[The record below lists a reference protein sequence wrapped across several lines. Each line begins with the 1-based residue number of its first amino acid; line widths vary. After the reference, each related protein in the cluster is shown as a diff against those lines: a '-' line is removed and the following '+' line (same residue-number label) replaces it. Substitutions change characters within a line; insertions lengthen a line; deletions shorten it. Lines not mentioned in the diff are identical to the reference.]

1 MYVWLVGGLQFCGC
15 VAVQLDPREW
25 SHFWVL
31 TIVACACM
39 CIRMYVY
46 TYVCIDV
53 CIKTGVSGVQILSPL
68 LRSR

>member
-1 MYVWLVGGLQFCGC
+1 MESFLGAHDSSV
-15 VAVQLDPREW
+15 
-25 SHFWVL
+25 
-31 TIVACACM
+31 
-39 CIRMYVY
+39 RMYVY